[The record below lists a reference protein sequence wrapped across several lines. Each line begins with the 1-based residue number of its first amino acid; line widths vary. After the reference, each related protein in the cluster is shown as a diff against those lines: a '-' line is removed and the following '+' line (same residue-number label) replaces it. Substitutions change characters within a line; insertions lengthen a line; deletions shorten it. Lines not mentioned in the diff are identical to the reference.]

1 MDVFVPQISSLLERD
16 PLMKE
21 HEKEVRKRYGDYQ
34 DCLIRMGQ
42 EGGLEQ
48 FSMGYKL
55 FGPQVESDNSI
66 RWLEWAPAASGL
78 NLIGD
83 FNQWSKPGLQFRKLE
98 FGRWELVIGPGEDG
112 QPLVKHGDKVKI
124 LVNGED
130 RISPWASYVVQPPK
144 DRQDYE
150 GMAYCQHFWN
160 PPANSSYTMRH
171 PKPAKPASPRVYE
184 CHIGISSAEQKV
196 NTYKDFTENV
206 LPRISK
212 LGYNTI
218 QLMAVME
225 HAYYGC
231 FGYQITSF
239 FAPSSRFGTPDD
251 LKALVDEAHRLGLS
265 VLLDVVHSHA
275 SKNVVDGL
283 NRWDGSDAGYFHAG
297 IRGHHP
303 QWDSRLFN
311 YKSWETLRFLLS
323 NLRMW
328 IEVYGF
334 DGFRFDG
341 VTSMLYHNRGL
352 GQGFSG
358 DYNEYFGVNTD
369 REAVVYMMLAN
380 DLVHRLLP
388 DTGVTI
394 AEDVSGMPTL
404 CRPLE
409 EGGIGFD
416 YRLAMAIPDM
426 WIKIV
431 KEVKDEDWSMGH
443 IVHTLTNRRWMEKCI
458 AYAESH
464 DQCLVGDKTLAFR
477 MMDKDMYTSMTTL
490 QPMNAVVDRGI
501 SLHKMIRLVVHGMG
515 GEGYLNFIGN
525 EFGHP
530 EWLDFP
536 RAGNNESYQ
545 HARRQWNLVDD
556 QNLVYKFMNEFDM
569 AMNLLEEKHG
579 WLHTAMGFA
588 AERYH
593 EEDKTISFE
602 RAGLVFC
609 FNFHPSKSHTD
620 YMVGL
625 DQAGEYRIVLDSDW
639 PEFGGHNRRERGVT
653 CHTYKEGHV
662 GKRCHMKTY
671 LPCRTA
677 VVFERVGTSANM
689 EDLVPEKQEPVNNES
704 REARKF
710 VPSSKPAPGTTQTCQ
725 RLRTMSEMND
735 EIPAHFL

>member
-1 MDVFVPQISSLLERD
+1 
-16 PLMKE
+16 
-21 HEKEVRKRYGDYQ
+21 
-34 DCLIRMGQ
+34 
-42 EGGLEQ
+42 
-48 FSMGYKL
+48 MGYNL

-124 LVNGED
+124 LVNGQD

-144 DRQDYE
+144 ERQDYE

-251 LKALVDEAHRLGLS
+251 LKALVDEAHRLGLT

-275 SKNVVDGL
+275 SKNVEDGL
-283 NRWDGSDAGYFHAG
+283 NRWDGTEAGYFHTG
-297 IRGHHP
+297 DRGSHP

-311 YKSWETLRFLLS
+311 YAQWETLRFLLS
-323 NLRMW
+323 NLRLW
-328 IEVYGF
+328 VEEFHF

-352 GQGFSG
+352 GAGFSG
-358 DYNEYFGVNTD
+358 TYNEYFGPNTD
-369 REAVVYMMLAN
+369 IEALVYLMLAN
-380 DLVHRLLP
+380 ESVHRLLP
-388 DTGVTI
+388 ENGVTV
-394 AEDVSGMPTL
+394 AEDVSGMPAL
-404 CRPLE
+404 CRSVE
-409 EGGIGFD
+409 EGGTGFD
-416 YRLAMAIPDM
+416 YRLAMAVPDM
-426 WIKIV
+426 WIKYL
-431 KEVKDEDWSMGH
+431 KEVKDEEWNMGH
-443 IVHTLTNRRWMEKCI
+443 IVHTLTNRRYQEACI
-458 AYAESH
+458 SYAESH
-464 DQCLVGDKTLAFR
+464 DQALVGDKTMAFWL
-477 MMDKDMYTSMTTL
+477 MDAEMYTGMSCLHPCSTI
-490 QPMNAVVDRGI
+490 VERGI
-501 SLHKMIRLVVHGMG
+501 ALHKVIRLLVHGLG
-515 GEGYLNFIGN
+515 GEGWLNFIGN

-536 RAGNNESYQ
+536 RVGNQESYH
-545 HARRQWNLVDD
+545 HARRQWSLVDNQD
-556 QNLVYKFMNEFDM
+556 LRYKHLNLWDKEV
-569 AMNLLEEKHG
+569 NLLEEKTG
-579 WLHTAMGFA
+579 WLS
-588 AERYH
+588 AEPGYVSTKN
-593 EEDKTISFE
+593 EGDKTIVFE
-602 RAGLVFC
+602 RAGLLFA
-609 FNFHPSKSHTD
+609 FNLHSTQSFPD
-620 YMVGL
+620 YRVGV
-625 DQAGEYRIVLDSDW
+625 QESGEYRIVLDSDS
-639 PEFGGHNRRERGVT
+639 EQFGGHARRDKNVPAFTSE
-653 CHTYKEGHV
+653 EGFN
-662 GKRCHMKTY
+662 GRSRSLQLY

-677 VVFERVGTSANM
+677 VVLAKV
-689 EDLVPEKQEPVNNES
+689 K
-704 REARKF
+704 
-710 VPSSKPAPGTTQTCQ
+710 
-725 RLRTMSEMND
+725 
-735 EIPAHFL
+735 